1 MPKVINISELDHDFI
16 CAGFCRVIA
25 VVQFPVNSLV
35 FVPIVALMTDTHL
48 PQLIYLRNRVWSEIF
63 KLLSALTTF
72 ETQTELSDEALRIL
86 SQTIED
92 SGREAFIETVCEAT
106 KSLAFNDLQNSA
118 LLSLTSLLSVE
129 SQQIFKKPPST
140 RDSSMQNLLDTVRT
154 VSTTPETDRS
164 DDSVIIVTETVA
176 GAELCKILL
185 NLYDLCNLKVS
196 KDLLRKKSVITS
208 SLTSILCVSHE
219 AKKYALKAGLPTAT
233 IKQMKEFYVKLSL
246 ESVDCLRRVLEK
258 KRVCPVLKELNELV
272 GLVTNFMV
280 GDGAVKNKFAE
291 LGLSDFVHKL
301 WVWFALQNSHLVDVL
316 RMLCT
321 FTTDCAI
328 ACQSLPLTSSV
339 AGSGPRKIPSKISL
353 LNVVIGLV
361 EKEMDQ
367 VSKTHNLGV
376 LKLCFGI
383 LTNCCSVLE
392 CRIIISKS
400 TLLTSVSRLHP
411 AITKKQ
417 KPWDLVELLWLE
429 FLQTFTLYPEGQ
441 SSVAKINDVFDLLLA
456 LTSASKVTNR
466 SQALTV
472 LRNVAF
478 YQPNR
483 TRLLTSDDFLN
494 LLKNKLEYGNKEE
507 KSMVVLIMWSL
518 AANNQKAKIV
528 FKAAKLDAQLHQVL
542 KHYQLSSEMIPG
554 DDIDT
559 IKYVLNV
566 IRDGERDS

>member
-1 MPKVINISELDHDFI
+1 
-16 CAGFCRVIA
+16 
-25 VVQFPVNSLV
+25 
-35 FVPIVALMTDTHL
+35 
-48 PQLIYLRNRVWSEIF
+48 
-63 KLLSALTTF
+63 
-72 ETQTELSDEALRIL
+72 
-86 SQTIED
+86 
-92 SGREAFIETVCEAT
+92 
-106 KSLAFNDLQNSA
+106 
-118 LLSLTSLLSVE
+118 
-129 SQQIFKKPPST
+129 
-140 RDSSMQNLLDTVRT
+140 MQNLLDTVRT

-196 KDLLRKKSVITS
+196 KDLLRKKSMITS

-328 ACQSLPLTSSV
+328 GELIIVANTTRAGVLACQKLPLTSSV
-339 AGSGPRKIPSKISL
+339 AGIGTRKIPSKISL

-392 CRIIISKS
+392 CRIIISKVKAVVRFIAANC
-400 TLLTSVSRLHP
+400 TKLLV
-411 AITKKQ
+411 
-417 KPWDLVELLWLE
+417 
-429 FLQTFTLYPEGQ
+429 
-441 SSVAKINDVFDLLLA
+441 
-456 LTSASKVTNR
+456 
-466 SQALTV
+466 
-472 LRNVAF
+472 
-478 YQPNR
+478 
-483 TRLLTSDDFLN
+483 
-494 LLKNKLEYGNKEE
+494 LEYF
-507 KSMVVLIMWSL
+507 IDQCL
-518 AANNQKAKIV
+518 AFAPC
-528 FKAAKLDAQLHQVL
+528 
-542 KHYQLSSEMIPG
+542 HY
-554 DDIDT
+554 
-559 IKYVLNV
+559 
-566 IRDGERDS
+566 